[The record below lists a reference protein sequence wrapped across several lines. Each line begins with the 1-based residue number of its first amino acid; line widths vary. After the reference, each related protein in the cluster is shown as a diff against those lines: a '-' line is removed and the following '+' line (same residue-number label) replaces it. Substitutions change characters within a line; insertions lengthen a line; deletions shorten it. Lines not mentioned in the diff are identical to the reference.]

1 MREEIKVSKK
11 KDQEKLVKRYNL
23 PDMLMHWAVAAGFIL
38 ALITGYVVFFEG
50 TSKFLVN
57 ELGYVIRL
65 LHRIG
70 GVILIA
76 APLLY
81 FIFSKKRFGFVEAF
95 KWDKSDFGW
104 LKAAPKHYYG
114 FESNMPPQKKYNT
127 GQKLFYLGAIVFG
140 TLLAISGI
148 ILWFGLGSDTFGL
161 IMLFIHDVSAVAITP
176 LFLVHVYLVVWH
188 PVERTSFNAMTTGYM
203 DREYAKKNHTIWYN
217 QVVEEEKQQEVKT
230 EKPKVS

>member
-1 MREEIKVSKK
+1 MSKK
-11 KDQEKLVKRYNL
+11 NDKNLVKRYNL

-76 APLLY
+76 APLMY
-81 FIFSKKRFGFVEAF
+81 FIFSKNRFGFLQAF
-95 KWDKSDFGW
+95 KWGKHDFGW

-114 FESNMPPQKKYNT
+114 FESSMPPQEKYNT
-127 GQKLFYLGAIVFG
+127 GQKLFYLGAVVLGF
-140 TLLAISGI
+140 LLAVSGV
-148 ILWFGLGSDTFGL
+148 ILWFGWFSDTVGL

-188 PVERTSFNAMTTGYM
+188 PKERTSFNAMTTGYM
-203 DREYAKKNHTIWYN
+203 DREYAKNNHSIWYEE
-217 QVVEEEKQQEVKT
+217 VVKKEKLKSNEQSEEKS
-230 EKPKVS
+230 KVS